1 MKPSH
6 KLLLTSLLA
15 STVLV
20 LPTQAWSQA
29 AQAPVTGAGN
39 QPPPTDQ
46 SADPAADQVEEVP
59 AEDEEIVVRGRFIP
73 NVKRTTSEVSN
84 VLTTEDLARS
94 GDSDIAGALT
104 RVTGLSLVGDG
115 TVFVRG
121 LGERYSNTLLDGSTL
136 SSPDPLRRV
145 VPLDIIPTDL
155 LSGVLVQKTSS
166 AQYPAEFGGGLVSL
180 STRAV
185 PDEAFFEAKAST
197 GYNTAS
203 TFERGFGFD
212 SGNGAFFGISGREL
226 RLPTIVQTEIDSGG
240 GQPFSQ
246 AAARSLRLNYS
257 IDRQTNAP
265 DLDLS
270 FSTGLPFKLFG
281 KNAGVLIAFSYGED
295 TRNQFG
301 EATTFTSASGVSQA
315 AVRSTPEACA
325 ELSASFQRLLPAPSC
340 GLFRTNFNVNVSA
353 LGAFGIEL
361 SPKHELK
368 YTTTVLRDS
377 TRQARLQ
384 RSADNPDD
392 GAISDQRQFNVIRQL
407 YTNQITGKH
416 QFDLDGLIYGIGV
429 DWRVA
434 YSRAQRTTPYR
445 REFRY
450 GLADLDPSP
459 SEDVQFILAQV
470 DELTRTSFSELAD
483 DNYEAGVDTNFDGKL
498 FNRDFTIKAGL
509 LYVNRS
515 RVFESRSFGFTIP
528 TGNISRLLTFVPEI
542 IFSPDNL
549 GPPGGFQL
557 VDNTNA
563 SDAFNANFQNY
574 AAYLSFDV
582 NPIESIRWTAGL
594 RFESSRQTVGTFLSP
609 DQPQGQTIICGDR
622 VFTPNEGD
630 PINCVQSAPLLF
642 PSSTLTWQFFNNM
655 QLRLGYSETVN
666 RPDLRELSNS
676 TFLNEDTDF
685 FEQGDPEINIARLR
699 NYDARW
705 EWYFLPKQSF
715 TFGVFYKNIS
725 RAIEE
730 RVSAVG
736 DVRTRVFTNV
746 GDASLFGLE
755 AEADIEI
762 PLADWVPNV
771 SAFHDRRF
779 FITANG
785 TYIDS
790 ELSPFDRN
798 QPSRRLQGQS
808 NFLANLQIGYDS
820 DVKKERFA
828 LLVNYQ
834 GDRIFAVATP
844 DSGGLPSINA
854 APPVLVDIT
863 YAKGFKLL
871 GRIWEFEFKAK
882 NLLGDEYLLTQGNVA
897 DGSAAVFESYE
908 LGTSFTTGLKVRF

>member
-6 KLLLTSLLA
+6 KLFLTSLLA
-15 STVLV
+15 SSVLV
-20 LPTQAWSQA
+20 LPAHA
-29 AQAPVTGAGN
+29 FAQSAE
-39 QPPPTDQ
+39 QPPAGSANEAT
-46 SADPAADQVEEVP
+46 ADPDADQVEEVP
-59 AEDEEIVVRGRFIP
+59 AEAEEEIVVRSRFIP

-84 VLTTEDLARS
+84 VLTAEELARG

-104 RVTGLSLVGDG
+104 RVTGLSLVGEG
-115 TVFVRG
+115 NVFVRG

-145 VPLDIIPTDL
+145 VPLDIIPTEL
-155 LSGVLVQKTSS
+155 LSSVVVQKTFS
-166 AQYPAEFGGGLVSL
+166 AQFPAEFGGGLVSL

-185 PDEAFFEAKAST
+185 PNEAFFEVKAST

-203 TFERGFGFD
+203 TFKRGLGFD
-212 SGNGAFFGISGREL
+212 AGGGSFFGLNGQEL
-226 RLPTIVQTEIDSGG
+226 NLPTAIAQELAAGG

-246 AAARSLRLNYS
+246 AAARSLRPNYS
-257 IDRQTNAP
+257 IDRITNAP
-265 DLDLS
+265 DLDLG
-270 FSTGLPFKLFG
+270 FSAGLPFKIFG
-281 KNAGVLIAFSYGED
+281 KEAGILVAFSYGED
-295 TRNQFG
+295 FRNQFG
-301 EATTFTSASGVSQA
+301 VASTFTSNSGVSQA

-325 ELSASFQRLLPAPSC
+325 ELSPGIQAVIAPESC
-340 GLFRTNFNVNVSA
+340 GLFRSNFNVNVSG

-377 TRQARLQ
+377 TRQARIQ

-392 GAISDQRQFNVIRQL
+392 GAISDQRLFYVVRQL

-434 YSRAQRTTPYR
+434 YSRAQRSTPYR
-445 REFRY
+445 REYRY
-450 GLADLDPSP
+450 AVADLDPTAR
-459 SEDVQFILAQV
+459 ENFQFLLAQP
-470 DELTRTSFSELAD
+470 DEITSTSFSALAD
-483 DNYEAGVDTNFDGKL
+483 DNYEAGLDTNFDGKI
-498 FNRDFTIKAGL
+498 FKRDFTIKAGV

-515 RVFESRSFGFTIP
+515 RVFNSLDLGYTVPS
-528 TGNISRLLTFVPEI
+528 GNISQVLTAVPEL

-557 VDNTNA
+557 VNNTNA
-563 SDAFNANFQNY
+563 SDAFGATFQNY
-574 AAYLSFDV
+574 AAYVSFDV
-582 NPIESIRWTAGL
+582 HPIETIRWTAGL
-594 RFESSRQTVGTFLSP
+594 RYEYSRQSVSTFLSP

-622 VFTPNEGD
+622 VFTPNVGD
-630 PINCVQSAPLLF
+630 AINCLQREPLLF
-642 PSSTLTWQFFNNM
+642 PSSTLTWEFFNNM

-685 FEQGDPEINIARLR
+685 FEQGDPAIDVARLR
-699 NYDARW
+699 SYDARW
-705 EWYFLPKQSF
+705 EWYFLPRQSV

-725 RAIEE
+725 NAIEE

-736 DVRTRVFTNV
+736 DVRSRIFTNV
-746 GDASLFGLE
+746 GDATLFGLE
-755 AEADIEI
+755 AEAEIEL
-762 PLADWVPNV
+762 PLADWFSGVGV
-771 SAFHDRRF
+771 FRDRRF
-779 FITANG
+779 FFSANG

-790 ELSPFDRN
+790 ELSPSDIN

-808 NFLANLQIGYDS
+808 NFLGNLQLGYDS
-820 DVKKERFA
+820 EAKKERFA

-844 DSGGLPSINA
+844 DSGGLPSIDSS
-854 APPVLVDIT
+854 PPILVDLT
-863 YAKGFKLL
+863 FAKGF
-871 GRIWEFEFKAK
+871 GFVGGNWEFEFKAK
-882 NLLGDEYLLTQGNVA
+882 NLLGDEYLLTQGALAN
-897 DGSAAVFESYE
+897 GSRAVLETYE
-908 LGTSFTTGLKVRF
+908 IGRSFTTGLKLRF

>member
-20 LPTQAWSQA
+20 IPTRAWSQA
-29 AQAPVTGAGN
+29 AEPPITDTES
-39 QPPPTDQ
+39 QPPP
-46 SADPAADQVEEVP
+46 ADEVEQVPEE
-59 AEDEEIVVRGRFIP
+59 EEEIVVRGRFIP

-84 VLTTEDLARS
+84 VLTTEDLART

-145 VPLDIIPTDL
+145 VPLDIIPTEL
-155 LSGVLVQKTSS
+155 LSGVVVQKTFS
-166 AQYPAEFGGGLVSL
+166 AQYPAEFGGGLVAL
-180 STRAV
+180 TTRTV
-185 PDEAFFEAKAST
+185 PDEAFFEVKAST

-203 TFERGFGFD
+203 TFERGFGYD
-212 SGNGAFFGISGREL
+212 AGNASFFGVSGAAL
-226 RLPTIVQTEIDSGG
+226 KVPGVIQDEIDAGG

-246 AAARSLRLNYS
+246 GAARSLRSNWSL
-257 IDRQTNAP
+257 DRQTNAP
-265 DLDLS
+265 DLDLG
-270 FSTGLPFKLFG
+270 FSAGMPFKLFG
-281 KNAGVLIAFSYGED
+281 KDAGVLVAFSYGED

-315 AVRSTPEACA
+315 AVQSTPQACA
-325 ELSASFQRLLPAPSC
+325 ELSPSFQQVLAPASC

-353 LGAFGIEL
+353 LGAFGIEF

-377 TRQARLQ
+377 TRQARVQ

-392 GAISDQRQFNVIRQL
+392 GAISDQRLFYVVRQL

-445 REFRY
+445 REYRY
-450 GLADLDPSP
+450 ALSDTDPSAA
-459 SEDVQFILAQV
+459 ENVQFLLAQV
-470 DELTRTSFSELAD
+470 DEITRTSFSELAD

-509 LYVNRS
+509 LYVNRT
-515 RVFESRSFGFTIP
+515 RVFESRNFGYTIP
-528 TGNISRLLTFVPEI
+528 SGNISQLLTFVPEI

-563 SDAFNANFQNY
+563 SDAFNATFQNY
-574 AAYLSFDV
+574 AGYLSFDFH
-582 NPIESIRWTAGL
+582 PIESIRWTAGL
-594 RFESSRQTVGTFLSP
+594 RYENSRQTVGTFLSP
-609 DQPQGQTIICGDR
+609 DQPQGQTIICGSR
-622 VFTPNEGD
+622 VFTPDQGD
-630 PINCVQSAPLLF
+630 PINCVQRAPLLF
-642 PSSTLTWQFFNNM
+642 PSSTLTWEFYNNM
-655 QLRLGYSETVN
+655 QLRLGYSESVN

-685 FEQGDPEINIARLR
+685 FEQGDPEIAVARVR
-699 NYDARW
+699 SYDARW
-705 EWYFLPKQSF
+705 EWYFLPKQTF

-730 RVSAVG
+730 RVDAVG

-746 GDASLFGLE
+746 GDATLFGLE
-755 AEADIEI
+755 AEAEIEI

-779 FITANG
+779 FISANG

-790 ELSPFDRN
+790 ELTPFDRN

-808 NFLANLQIGYDS
+808 NFLANLQVGYDS
-820 DVKKERFA
+820 DEKKERFA

-844 DSGGLPSINA
+844 DSGGLPGIDTS
-854 APPVLVDIT
+854 PPVLVDIT
-863 YAKGFKLL
+863 FAKGFSLL
-871 GRIWEFEFKAK
+871 GTNWEFEFKAR
-882 NLLGDEYLLTQGNVA
+882 NLLGDEYLLTQGNLA
-897 DGSAAVFESYE
+897 DGSAAVFEQYE